1 MGVLIMEASVGLSR
15 ELREAIETGDLGL
28 VRHTCKQSDL
38 GWDEVDGTALHYTAY
53 FGTREI
59 AEFFVDLGIDINRRG
74 GTYDA
79 PALTYA
85 AEQGNVNVVKYLLL
99 LGADIDISHV
109 LRNPLTRAAEEGH
122 VDVVKLLL
130 DAGVNPLATYRIPTG
145 KLINAL
151 SIAEDNGHQD
161 VANILRSRGCKRPV
175 EGVDVPIWEPSK
187 SVMMEQIA
195 NITSSGQIIDY
206 IQLRFGP
213 VDELGLQE
221 LLPVVDGLSVTINVI
236 RPNEYHPYLVLFTN
250 GMSDLPMNVPAGQED
265 WRFAELVIHLPAD
278 WPHPRDVGQDSPWL
292 WPVQWLR
299 KMAYYPHLNK
309 TWLGRPAAIVS
320 SDEPPKPLGANTDQT
335 CLLMVPDFAN
345 LGDPLQRGD
354 GTKVHF
360 FTVVPLH
367 TAERDYE
374 LKNGMKAFFEQF
386 IEHKVPMTV
395 DVNRE
400 SFC

>member
-1 MGVLIMEASVGLSR
+1 MNGISS
-15 ELREAIETGDLGL
+15 ELMHAIESNNINR
-28 VRHTCKQSDL
+28 VREVFKSSDL
-38 GWDEVDGTALHYTAY
+38 EWNDT
-53 FGTREI
+53 FGTPLHVTANAGNAEI
-59 AEFFVDLGIDINRRG
+59 AKFFVDLGVDINLRG
-74 GTYDA
+74 GTYEA
-79 PALTYA
+79 PAITYA
-85 AEQGNVNVVKYLLL
+85 AEDGRLDIVKYLLE
-99 LGADIDISHV
+99 LGAQIDISHV
-109 LRNPLTRAAEEGH
+109 LRNPLTRAAEGGH
-122 VDVVKLLL
+122 VDVVQILL
-130 DAGVNPLATYRIPTG
+130 DAGVDPHATYRIPTG

-151 SIAEDNGHQD
+151 SIAEDNRHRE
-161 VANILRSRGCKRPV
+161 VVNVLRSRGCRRPV
-175 EGVDVPIWEPSK
+175 EGVDVPLWEPSK
-187 SVMMEQIA
+187 SVVMEQ
-195 NITSSGQIIDY
+195 NVDITSSAQIIDY
-206 IQLRFGP
+206 MQLRFGP

-221 LLPVVDGLSVTINVI
+221 LLPVVDGMSVTINVI
-236 RPNEYHPYLVLFTN
+236 RPNEIHPYLVLFTV
-250 GMSDLPMNVPAGQED
+250 GMSDLPMTVPAGQED
-265 WRFAELVIHLPAD
+265 WRYAELVIHLPAD
-278 WPHPRDVGQDSPWL
+278 WPHPRDVGPDSPWL

-367 TAERDYE
+367 TSERDFE
-374 LKNGMKAFFEQF
+374 LKHGMKAFFEQF

-395 DVNRE
+395 DINRK

>member
-1 MGVLIMEASVGLSR
+1 MKFNLQIWQAINKSLYGGDFAACCALLDSHPEFIHEDNERENLLHTAASRGSHEVVEFLISRGANVNHYLDVGGCPLDCAARKGHIEIAKVLIAAGANISDCSMNQNPLFS
-15 ELREAIETGDLGL
+15 AI
-28 VRHTCKQSDL
+28 
-38 GWDEVDGTALHYTAY
+38 Y
-53 FGTREI
+53 
-59 AEFFVDLGIDINRRG
+59 
-74 GTYDA
+74 
-79 PALTYA
+79 
-85 AEQGNVNVVKYLLL
+85 GNQPDFVKYLLD
-99 LGADIDISHV
+99 LGFDPHIRYRLADGSFMNAYRYARMHDRPEIEKI
-109 LRNPLTRAAEEGH
+109 L
-122 VDVVKLLL
+122 VDF
-130 DAGVNPLATYRIPTG
+130 
-145 KLINAL
+145 
-151 SIAEDNGHQD
+151 
-161 VANILRSRGCKRPV
+161 GCKMPPD
-175 EGVDVPIWEPSK
+175 EQLALETSK
-187 SVMMEQIA
+187 QTLTELHQKEIVAFLSK
-195 NITSSGQIIDY
+195 
-206 IQLRFGP
+206 RFGNP
-213 VDELGLQE
+213 DELYMHE
-221 LLPVVDGLSVTINVI
+221 LLPVFEGVAVSIGVI
-236 RPNEYHPYLVLFTN
+236 RPNEIHPYLVLFTV
-250 GMSDLPMNVPAGQED
+250 GMSDLPMTVPAGQED
-265 WRFAELVIHLPAD
+265 WRYAELVIHLPAD
-278 WPHPRDVGQDSPWL
+278 WPHPRDVGPDSPWL

>member
-1 MGVLIMEASVGLSR
+1 MLIKREIIDSIRADDLDRFRAIVTTADVTTNDGHDGPLGTYLHYCAEKDRPEIANHLIM
-15 ELREAIETGDLGL
+15 LGA
-28 VRHTCKQSDL
+28 
-38 GWDEVDGTALHYTAY
+38 EVN
-53 FGTREI
+53 FS
-59 AEFFVDLGIDINRRG
+59 G
-74 GTYDA
+74 GTWKTT
-79 PALTYA
+79 PLTYA
-85 AEQGNVNVVKYLLL
+85 AERGHVEMVKLLREN
-99 LGADIDISHV
+99 GAKYDVS
-109 LRNPLTRAAEEGH
+109 RPYTNPMFMAIEEGH
-122 VDVVKLLL
+122 IEVVNYLLSAGF
-130 DAGVNPLATYRIPTG
+130 DANLVYKMERGRLR
-145 KLINAL
+145 NAL
-151 SIAEDNGHQD
+151 T
-161 VANILRSRGCKRPV
+161 VAKEAKQEEIVKILRKHGCHMPV
-175 EGVDVPIWEPSK
+175 EGIDRPIFEHPMDKWLQPIEST
-187 SVMMEQIA
+187 Q
-195 NITSSGQIIDY
+195 QIINY
-206 IQLRFGP
+206 MQLRFGS

-221 LLPVVDGLSVTINVI
+221 LLPGVDGLSVTINVI

-250 GMSDLPMNVPAGQED
+250 GMSDLPMTVPAGHED
-265 WRFAELVIHLPAD
+265 WRYAELVIHLPAD
-278 WPHPRDVGQDSPWL
+278 WPHPRDIGPDNPWL

-309 TWLGRPAAIVS
+309 TWLGTPAAIVS
-320 SDEPPKPLGANTDQT
+320 SDEPPKPLGANTEQT